1 MPDALPATPEP
12 DARRV
17 WGLPLLVVAAVA
29 LRLGTLAQSPFDIDA
44 ALLTAGVRHFDPTAM
59 QPHPPGYA
67 GLIGLARLLPVEPA
81 LALRLL
87 SALSVAPLLVFTAAI
102 ARRVGAEPLTAA
114 ALVAMSP
121 VTWLYGVTENAYA
134 LGAAGAVWTAWS
146 CQRAQEKPSH
156 ERAAWVGLALGV
168 TGALRPS
175 LLVFLAPMACWGVG
189 LRGLPAFTL
198 GVALPTATWI
208 AASAAASGGL
218 LVFLGAVVDQFGVAR
233 SFRPEHWR
241 LHQLHQLAVYLI
253 QCVSGGALLLL
264 WLRRIPGPWA
274 LFGLWIGVPFAF
286 HALVYLAKPGYLLCY
301 LPALAVILAS
311 APAPRWARL
320 TAPLASALFF
330 LLADPIDLDRDPS
343 PRKPFAEKSPSE
355 LVRAEL
361 SFFAM
366 TSLNRVHDQARANHA
381 YVALIQPLVDPGRTI
396 VLHIDRWEVALA
408 DALLTGVSVRDSN
421 TDQLGVPAG
430 GTRLIVL
437 AFDSPGPGFRL
448 VRDAQGYAVW
458 VRDVTVADLPI
469 QIAWMRLVPAW

>member
-1 MPDALPATPEP
+1 MPDAPPAAPEP
-12 DARRV
+12 DARRA
-17 WGLPLLVVAAVA
+17 WGLALLVVGAVV

-67 GLIGLARLLPVEPA
+67 GLIGLARLLPVEPG

-87 SALSVAPLLVFTAAI
+87 SVGSVVPFVVFTAAI

-134 LGAAGAVWTAWS
+134 VGAAGAAWTAWS
-146 CQRAQEKPSH
+146 CLRAQEKPSH

-168 TGALRPS
+168 TGAMRPS

-189 LRGLPAFTL
+189 LRGLPALAAGAT
-198 GVALPTATWI
+198 LPTATWI
-208 AASAAASGGL
+208 GASAAASGGL
-218 LVFLGAVVDQFGVAR
+218 FVYLDAVVDQFGVAR
-233 SFRPEHWR
+233 SFRPERWR
-241 LHQLHQLAVYLI
+241 LHQLHQLGVYLA
-253 QCVSGGALLLL
+253 QCVGGGALLTL
-264 WLRRIPGPWA
+264 WLRRAPGPWA
-274 LFGLWIGVPFAF
+274 LFALWIGVPFTF

-311 APAPRWARL
+311 SAAPTWARIV
-320 TAPLASALFF
+320 APTTSALFF

-343 PRKPFAEKSPSE
+343 PRKPFAEKSLNE

-366 TSLNRVHDQARANHA
+366 TSLHRVRDQERANHA
-381 YVALIQPLVDPGRTI
+381 YVALIRPLVEPGRTLVI
-396 VLHIDRWEVALA
+396 HIDRWEVALA

-430 GTRLIVL
+430 GARLIVL
-437 AFDSPGPGFRL
+437 SWASPGPGFRL
-448 VRDAQGYAVW
+448 VRDAEGYAVW
-458 VRDVTVADLPI
+458 VRDLSVAELPI

>member
-1 MPDALPATPEP
+1 MPDALPAPPEP

-29 LRLGTLAQSPFDIDA
+29 LRLGTLAQSPFNIDA

-87 SALSVAPLLVFTAAI
+87 SALSVAPLLVFTAAV

-146 CQRAQEKPSH
+146 AQRAQEKPSQ
-156 ERAAWVGLALGV
+156 ERALWVGLALGV
-168 TGALRPS
+168 TGAMRPS
-175 LLVFLAPMACWGVG
+175 LLVFLAPMAVWGVG
-189 LRGLPAFTL
+189 LRGLPAFL
-198 GVALPTATWI
+198 VGAALPTATWI

-241 LHQLHQLAVYLI
+241 LHQLHQLAVYLL

-264 WLRRIPGPWA
+264 WLRRVPGPWA
-274 LFGLWIGVPFAF
+274 LFGLWIGVPFTF

-311 APAPRWARL
+311 APAPRWARVI
-320 TAPLASALFF
+320 APLASALFF

-343 PRKPFAEKSPSE
+343 PRKPFAEKSLSE
-355 LVRAEL
+355 LIRAEA

-366 TSLNRVHDQARANHA
+366 TSLNRVHDQARANQA
-381 YVALIQPLVDPGRTI
+381 YVALIQPLVAPGRTL
-396 VLHIDRWEVALA
+396 VVHIDRWEVALA

-430 GTRLIVL
+430 GARLIVL
-437 AFDSPGPGFRL
+437 SFDSPGPGFRL

-458 VRDVTVADLPI
+458 VRDITVAELPI
-469 QIAWMRLVPAW
+469 QLAWMRLVPAW